1 MAKSAGSCGL
11 ITFTEEILNGKLH
24 FLCSH
29 GYGFSR
35 KQSKNN
41 ILNELK
47 DIKTYAS
54 FYIILKDVGKRELK
68 SIKQSNYYH
77 CITCKIDVIVGKI
90 TKQTIKV
97 NFKIRKYSY
106 SNKT

>member
-1 MAKSAGSCGL
+1 MESFCTVMATVSA
-11 ITFTEEILNGKLH
+11 E
-24 FLCSH
+24 
-29 GYGFSR
+29 
-35 KQSKNN
+35 SKVRTTSW
-41 ILNELK
+41 IRLK

-54 FYIILKDVGKRELK
+54 FYIILKYVGKRELK

-77 CITCKIDVIVGKI
+77 CITCKNDLIAGKI